1 MKISK
6 EQVQTIAKLAK
17 LEFSEKDLQRYQNE
31 LSIILE
37 YMEKLNELDTE
48 KIKPVYYVFEHDTP
62 YREDISKKTFKK
74 EEALKNAPQR
84 MDDFFLVPKVKD

>member
-1 MKISK
+1 MKISR
-6 EQVQTIAKLAK
+6 EQVRSIAKLAK
-17 LEFSEKDLQRYQNE
+17 LEFSEEDLKRYQNE
-31 LSIILE
+31 LSVILE

-62 YREDISKKTFKK
+62 YREDVSKRKFKK

-84 MDDFFLVPKVKD
+84 TDDFFLVPKVKD